1 MSVWYVLKQNS
12 RTNVYTY
19 LKMITH
25 ENLVHGC
32 FTMIVLF
39 CTEWFQ
45 LKNKGA
51 KFTSQGHDK
60 SE

>member
-1 MSVWYVLKQNS
+1 
-12 RTNVYTY
+12 
-19 LKMITH
+19 MITH